1 MVGRNDA
8 KSARPLRVSTTT
20 REYLIPDGASP
31 CIFQTAAM
39 ERRYPIYISRLKER
53 KAHIPST
60 IDTFHRHHMSTVHWQ
75 IAQAIYSIYVQ
86 YPSHLGAA
94 LAVMTPTSISSP
106 TRCIT
111 IHGRPW
117 TWTWRLGD
125 RTTLTHAA
133 WAFRMI
139 SPVSLMY

>member
-1 MVGRNDA
+1 MRSRHVLESFNDHTRIFDTGRRF
-8 KSARPLRVSTTT
+8 SAYISDCCDGAT
-20 REYLIPDGASP
+20 IPDLHL
-31 CIFQTAAM
+31 QTLG
-39 ERRYPIYISRLKER
+39 LKER